1 MNVILLEAVENLGS
15 IGDLVKV
22 KPGYGRNYL
31 LPQGKAALATPENI
45 KAIEARRAE
54 LEKAAAEE
62 LTKARARSKAF
73 ENLEIVVQA
82 NAGAEGKL
90 FGSVGPIDIV
100 DALSAVQVEAE
111 RSEIRMPDGPIQE
124 LGEFPIGV
132 HLHSEV
138 NAEILVRVIGEAG
151 ETAESVAAAAAEAAP
166 AEAAPAEAASEE
178 AAPADA
184 AAEKTVAEDE

>member
-1 MNVILLEAVENLGS
+1 MNVILLESVENLGG

-31 LPQGKAALATPENI
+31 LPQGKAALATPENM

-62 LTKARARSKAF
+62 LAKAQERAKAF
-73 ENLEIVVQA
+73 ADLEIVIHA

-100 DALSAVQVEAE
+100 EALEAVQVTVE
-111 RSEIRMPDGPIQE
+111 RSEVRMPDGPVQE
-124 LGEFPIGV
+124 LGEYPIGI

-138 NAEILVRVIGEAG
+138 NAEVLVKVVGE
-151 ETAESVAAAAAEAAP
+151 EQ
-166 AEAAPAEAASEE
+166 
-178 AAPADA
+178 
-184 AAEKTVAEDE
+184 

>member
-1 MNVILLEAVENLGS
+1 MNVILLESVENLGG

-31 LPQGKAALATPENI
+31 LPQGKAALATPENM

-62 LTKARARSKAF
+62 LAKAQERAKAF
-73 ENLEIVVQA
+73 ENLELVVHA
-82 NAGAEGKL
+82 NAGSEGKL

-100 DALSAVQVEAE
+100 EALAAVQVEAE
-111 RSEIRMPDGPIQE
+111 RAEIRMPDGPIQE
-124 LGEFPIGV
+124 LGEFPIGI

-138 NAEILVRVIGEAG
+138 NAEVLVKVVGEEG
-151 ETAESVAAAAAEAAP
+151 
-166 AEAAPAEAASEE
+166 
-178 AAPADA
+178 
-184 AAEKTVAEDE
+184 